1 MILVFRFWEKKTSD
15 KSLCTIMPSVRDI
28 PRIWCCHFEQALI
41 LVICLHKR
49 ALPTKKN
56 WHPLVCMFFLCH
68 FLRASPPVLSLWL
81 QRVKFMVQKSKC
93 ASLAQE
99 IGFSASTSCILLCW
113 NKAQHNYA
121 PPKKSVIN
129 WTWLRLSIPDL
140 SIIMIGPGGLLLIV
154 PTYMQF

>member
-1 MILVFRFWEKKTSD
+1 
-15 KSLCTIMPSVRDI
+15 MPSVRDI

-56 WHPLVCMFFLCH
+56 WHQLECMFFLCH

-81 QRVKFMVQKSKC
+81 QRVKFIVQKSKC

-99 IGFSASTSCILLCW
+99 IGFSASTSCILLCLE
-113 NKAQHNYA
+113 QG
-121 PPKKSVIN
+121 PTQLCTPKKECNKLDLTAAEYSWLVDHNDWSRWFAIN
-129 WTWLRLSIPDL
+129 SSHVYAVLVTV
-140 SIIMIGPGGLLLIV
+140 LLAG
-154 PTYMQF
+154 FAKKKNS